1 MADTTTAGQ
10 RRTDLALRIARDC
23 DFEATG
29 QLPAP
34 YNPKRQIAAKVL
46 KGTGKV
52 AGKGAV
58 LAGKGAWGVTKWIFV
73 PRPSRRVHIIIEDR
87 SDPFCEAVAV
97 VAVGAIIIGA
107 LALVASVGGA

>member
-1 MADTTTAGQ
+1 MADTTMAGQ

-46 KGTGKV
+46 KGTGKI
-52 AGKGAV
+52 AGKGTV
-58 LAGKGAWGVTKWIFV
+58 LAGKGAWGATKWLFSSG
-73 PRPSRRVHIIIEDR
+73 PSRSTSVRVTIIEHT
-87 SDPFCEAVAV
+87 DPFCTFVAV
-97 VAVGAIIIGA
+97 VALVVLGLAVIG
-107 LALVASVGGA
+107 GTI